1 MEDTPRDGMAALVSG
16 LTAAQAEMIAADL
29 RDLQIL
35 AVVRESSRDCS
46 SVLVADSQR
55 ETAARILDD
64 AHACARCRDAIHR
77 ASLCL

>member
-55 ETAARILDD
+55 ETAARILDQIWPKQD
-64 AHACARCRDAIHR
+64 R
-77 ASLCL
+77 SGSPTS